1 MKILNSQ
8 VFDMV
13 CPIPECKK
21 KIANNLIMQVS
32 TVEMMSKYNHYAK
45 LLSFLKKHTKC
56 LF

>member
-1 MKILNSQ
+1 MKIQNSL

-21 KIANNLIMQVS
+21 KIAKNLIMQVS
-32 TVEMMSKYNHYAK
+32 TEEMMDKFNTYCEN
-45 LLSFLKKHTKC
+45 LSYVKKHTNC